1 MALRILVCAVM
12 GYLLGTL
19 NGAIVISKLLHHED
33 VRTKGSGNAGMT
45 NFLRSYGGASTLLV
59 ILIDA
64 GKMVAACF
72 LAEAICPQE
81 AAVAKMVAGTAV
93 QLGHIFPVFFGLHGG
108 KGILCSGALAVVM
121 DWRIFAVA
129 FSLFL
134 LIFLLTRYVSL
145 GSVAAAA
152 AYCVMFVV
160 CFPSQPIVQG
170 LGVFMGALAILMHRG
185 NIKRLLKGEERKTH
199 LHKSKN
205 KE

>member
-1 MALRILVCAVM
+1 MALRILACAVV

-45 NFLRSYGGASTLLV
+45 NFLRSYGGANTLLV
-59 ILIDA
+59 VLIDA

-72 LAEAICPQE
+72 LAAWICPQE
-81 AAVAKMVAGTAV
+81 ASVAKMVAGTAV

-108 KGILCSGALAVVM
+108 KGILCSGALAIVM

-134 LIFLLTRYVSL
+134 IVFFLTRYVSL
-145 GSVAAAA
+145 GSIVAAT
-152 AYCVMFVV
+152 AYGVMFVV
-160 CFPSQPIVQG
+160 CFPSQPIVQA
-170 LGVFMGALAILMHRG
+170 LGVFMGAFAIFMHRS
-185 NIKRLLKGEERKTH
+185 NIQRLLKGEERKTH